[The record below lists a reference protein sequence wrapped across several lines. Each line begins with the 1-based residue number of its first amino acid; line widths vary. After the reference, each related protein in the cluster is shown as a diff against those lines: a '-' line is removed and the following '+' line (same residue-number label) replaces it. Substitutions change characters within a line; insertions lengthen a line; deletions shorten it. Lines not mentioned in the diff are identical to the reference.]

1 VTGGKSTLVSLL
13 IVGVC
18 QQIFE
23 GFNFIDAG
31 GNGRESLVSRNQI
44 NIRADL
50 IGVCIVEQS
59 RYPKAGHKEFPAT
72 TVVSNAITVP
82 QINQKPWYNVGLL

>member
-1 VTGGKSTLVSLL
+1 M
-13 IVGVC
+13 I
-18 QQIFE
+18 E
-23 GFNFIDAG
+23 GFHFVDAG

-59 RYPKAGHKEFPAT
+59 RYPKARDKEFAAT

-82 QINQKPWYNVGLL
+82 QINQKARYDVGLL